1 MNNKKKGTSKR
12 QKNDFMSRVKN
23 YLSDDKRLLSKYNLQ
38 SSLTLNFPRRKRVPL
53 LSKIAM
59 WVLRIQGCILD
70 SQFNDLKQ
78 NRK

>member
-38 SSLTLNFPRRKRVPL
+38 FFLILNFPRRKRVPL